1 MYGLDVENFI
11 VMTLN
16 NLQNLFHK
24 TLSETYSKPEIDTFF
39 YWIVEDI
46 LNLKRIDVSLN
57 SDMVINQV
65 NLKTIQKH
73 LNRLQQEEPIQYI
86 LGHTEFYGMLF
97 QVNPNVLIPRP
108 ETEELVDWIVSD
120 LLHQPKK
127 QILDIG
133 TGSGCIAIALKN
145 KLPECEIS
153 AFDISE
159 TALQIASENAKQNE
173 VKINFETQDIL
184 KLNSLPE
191 DIDIIVSN
199 PPYVRVLEKKQM
211 RDNVLKFEPHQALF
225 VKNNDALVFYRKIIE
240 LAISSSRCKTVYF
253 EINQYLK
260 EDLKK
265 MIQTYDITK
274 VEFRKDFRGNDRM
287 LKLLI
292 N

>member
-1 MYGLDVENFI
+1 
-11 VMTLN
+11 MTLN
-16 NLQNLFHK
+16 SLQTQFHK
-24 TLSETYSKPEIDTFF
+24 TLSEIYSKSEINTFF

-57 SDMVINQV
+57 PDIVINQV
-65 NLKTIQKH
+65 DLKTIQNH

-86 LGHTEFYGMLF
+86 LGSTEFYGMRF
-97 QVNPNVLIPRP
+97 QVNPEVLIPRP
-108 ETEELVDWIVSD
+108 ETEELVEWIVSD
-120 LLHQPKK
+120 LKHQSKK
-127 QILDIG
+127 HLLDIG

-145 KLPECEIS
+145 ELPECEIS

-173 VKINFETQDIL
+173 VIVNFETQDIL

-199 PPYVRVLEKKQM
+199 PPYVRVLEKEQM
-211 RDNVLKFEPHQALF
+211 HDNVLKFEPHQALF
-225 VKNNDALVFYRKIIE
+225 VKNDDALVFYRKIIE
-240 LAISSSRCKTVYF
+240 LAIHSSKCKTIYF

-260 EDLKK
+260 KDLKK
-265 MIQTYDITK
+265 LIQSYDINK
-274 VEFRKDFRGNDRM
+274 IEFRKDFRGNERM

-292 N
+292 D